1 LGGAIKT
8 AFPVS
13 GKERAFPS
21 ATLGLLFVL
30 AYSLW
35 LIPVWSVSL
44 PPLVDYPNH
53 LARMHLLA
61 TPEIAQ
67 SGGFYEI
74 HWAPLPNLAMD
85 ILVPAMSRFMP
96 VEVAGKVFISLIFGL
111 LAGGVFVLH
120 WSLFQRWSAFPF
132 LCFLFLYN
140 RPLLWGFLNFLFG
153 LGLSFWF
160 FAGWIFFQRRE
171 PLQRIAFFLP
181 CTLVLF
187 FCHLFALGVYGLM
200 ILGFTLHRQRS
211 GEVAHAGVEWTV
223 ALAPF
228 IPAAALFFGASPTGS
243 VEAVQEIRF
252 GGLGRKLGALVQPV
266 NNYHRGLDAATFLLL
281 AGFFGAG
288 LKMGWLRLAKPIRYP
303 LLLLILFFLSMPEVL
318 LTVMSVDTRIPN
330 VAAFLLVAGV
340 RFNGS
345 RRWEVGVLAGLM
357 ALSLFRLGVVDV
369 QWRQADRAYEVYR
382 EGISRIPPG
391 SRLFSAVLFNG
402 DWEPFPTPL
411 AHLPCLAAGRS
422 VFVPS
427 LFAFPAQQPIRFSQ
441 EYKNLAGRYGGVPY
455 LRGNQPPWD
464 EVAKH
469 FDYVWAVGKTGQIS
483 PPSNERFS
491 VLMAGDDFRLWRVAP

>member
-1 LGGAIKT
+1 L
-8 AFPVS
+8 V
-13 GKERAFPS
+13 
-21 ATLGLLFVL
+21 LLFAL
-30 AYSLW
+30 ACGLW
-35 LIPVWSVSL
+35 VVPVWSVSL

-61 TPEIAQ
+61 KPEIAQ

-85 ILVPAMSRFMP
+85 VLVPAMSRFVP
-96 VEVAGKVFISLIFGL
+96 VEIAGKVFISLIFAL

-120 WSLFQRWSAFPF
+120 RSLFQRWSAFP
-132 LCFLFLYN
+132 LLGFLFLYN

-160 FAGWIFFQRRE
+160 FAGWIFLQRRK
-171 PLQRIAFFLP
+171 PLERIAFFLP
-181 CTLVLF
+181 CTLILF

-211 GEVAHAGVEWTV
+211 GEVAQAGVEWAV

-228 IPAAALFFGASPTGS
+228 IPAAVLFFAASPTGS
-243 VEAVQEIRF
+243 AEVVREIRF
-252 GGLGRKLGALVQPV
+252 GGMGRKLGALFQPV
-266 NNYHRGLDAATFLLL
+266 NNYHRGLDATTFLLL
-281 AGFFGAG
+281 AGLFAAG
-288 LKMGWLRLAKPIRYP
+288 LKTRWLRLAKPIRYP
-303 LLLLILFFLSMPEVL
+303 LLFLCLFFLLMPEVL

-330 VAAFLLVAGV
+330 VLAFLLVAGAQ
-340 RFNGS
+340 FNGNS
-345 RRWEVGVLAGLM
+345 RRAVGVLAVLM
-357 ALSLFRLGVVDV
+357 VLGILRLGVVGFH
-369 QWRQADRAYEVYR
+369 WRRADLAYGNYRAA
-382 EGISRIPPG
+382 ISKIPPG
-391 SRLFSAVLFNG
+391 SKLFSAVLFAGN
-402 DWEPFPTPL
+402 WEPFPAPL
-411 AHLPCLAAGRS
+411 AHFPCLAVGRS

-427 LFAFPAQQPIRFSQ
+427 LFAFPAQQPIRFSEDYQ
-441 EYKNLAGRYGGVPY
+441 DLARRYGGVPY

-483 PPSNERFS
+483 PPFNERFAI
-491 VLMAGDDFRLWRVAP
+491 LMTGDDFRLWRVAP